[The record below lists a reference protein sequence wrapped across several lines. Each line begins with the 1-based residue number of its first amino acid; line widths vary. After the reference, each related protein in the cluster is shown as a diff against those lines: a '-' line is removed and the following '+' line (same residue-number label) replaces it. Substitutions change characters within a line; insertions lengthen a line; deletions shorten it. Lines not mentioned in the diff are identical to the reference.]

1 MVAHSRSTSHGS
13 HRSAASHTSR
23 RTASS
28 GTRRSGTSATSSRTS
43 RPGSHRANNHRRPNG
58 QRNRGSRHLILKI
71 VLALF
76 ALGIASGIAAF
87 AYLYITTEIPQADKI
102 ALSQKT
108 TVYYADGTT
117 EIGSFAEQ
125 NREIIQ
131 CSDLPDYIGKSIV
144 SSEDRTFYTN
154 KGIDL
159 KGIGRALVNNLT
171 KGTRQGGSTITQQYA
186 ERYYLGETTTYV
198 GKAREAILALKL
210 AQAQDKNEILCN
222 YMNTIYLGRGAY
234 GIQAAAQ
241 AYFGKNAKDLT
252 LSEAAMIAGI
262 IPSPSSWDP
271 AINKDM
277 ATQRMTRVLG
287 IMQDDGYITAAER
300 KTADNL
306 PNTITYSPSNVFAGY
321 NGYLLTTVENELIN
335 SGTFTKDDI
344 ETGGYKIITTI
355 DKSMQ
360 EAMQEAGNERPDGMP
375 ETLEIG
381 GIAVDPRDGTV
392 KAMYAGSDYLTHQY
406 NNATQANFQPGSTM
420 KPFALLGAAQEGVN
434 FNTMFNGNSHQHFS
448 GLENEVNNALEI
460 NWGNINLYQATANSV
475 NTVFMNVNEHLTP
488 QRTAKIAHEAGITSD
503 IDETSPYNVLGINAS
518 TVWDLAQGHSTIAA
532 NGVKTTL
539 HIVSTVTDYQNKE
552 MYKAAD
558 TSEQVFNANDC
569 ALVQKAMQG
578 TTTSGTAAGVAS
590 ALGRAVAGKSGTAND
605 ETAASFV
612 GYVPQLLNV
621 WAIWN
626 PDANGSPQVVP
637 QFAGYGVSS
646 TGYPAHLFT
655 EFMSRA
661 LDGMAVEQFPTAT
674 DNGKIGGPDGTW
686 GLGAGYG
693 TSTGSGSGAQSG
705 SQSGSNG
712 SDKSTGSQSGSD
724 KSSGSQSGLTGSTDS
739 QSGSSSGS
747 QSGSADS
754 SNKSDTSETNKS
766 DTSTDSGSTGGSQT
780 TPGGGTSDGSNGTQS
795 GGNTSQNGG
804 ADNSTGSGSTTGSS
818 SSSGQ

>member
-1 MVAHSRSTSHGS
+1 MVSSRSTSGSHHSAHAASRSARPSRVPTNRRRPVGHRGGHGS
-13 HRSAASHTSR
+13 HRASGSK
-23 RTASS
+23 
-28 GTRRSGTSATSSRTS
+28 
-43 RPGSHRANNHRRPNG
+43 RPR
-58 QRNRGSRHLILKI
+58 RHLILKI
-71 VLALF
+71 VFALF

-131 CSDLPDYIGKSIV
+131 CSDLPDYIGKAIV

-234 GIQAAAQ
+234 GIQAASQ

-306 PNTITYSPSNVFAGY
+306 PNTVTYSPSNVFAGY

-448 GLENEVNNALEI
+448 GLENEVNNALEM

-488 QRTAKIAHEAGITSD
+488 QRTAQIAHEAGITSD

-558 TSEQVFNANDC
+558 TSEQVFDANDC

-578 TTTSGTAAGVAS
+578 TTTNGTAAGVAN

-661 LDGMAVEQFPTAT
+661 LDGMAVENFPTAT

-693 TSTGSGSGAQSG
+693 TSAESGAQSGTNGSNKSSG
-705 SQSGSNG
+705 SQSGS
-712 SDKSTGSQSGSD
+712 DAD
-724 KSSGSQSGLTGSTDS
+724 KSSGSQSGSTGSTDS
-739 QSGSSSGS
+739 QSESSSGS
-747 QSGSADS
+747 QSSSSDS
-754 SNKSDTSETNKS
+754 SHKSDTGDTNKS
-766 DTSTDSGSTGGSQT
+766 DTSTGSSAGSTGGSQT
-780 TPGGGTSDGSNGTQS
+780 TPGGGTANGNSGNGTNGTQS

-804 ADNSTGSGSTTGSS
+804 TDNSNGSGSTTGSS